1 MNTLFILLISTYTFL
16 IVFLIVQSSC
26 HGGNTQ
32 FWYHLLLHMPFTV
45 LDPLIAFDM
54 AEVLGL
60 QYDLEQSEPFIQIL
74 LGDIYQLHLPHKFNV
89 T

>member
-1 MNTLFILLISTYTFL
+1 
-16 IVFLIVQSSC
+16 
-26 HGGNTQ
+26 
-32 FWYHLLLHMPFTV
+32 MPFTV

-54 AEVLGL
+54 AEVLGI